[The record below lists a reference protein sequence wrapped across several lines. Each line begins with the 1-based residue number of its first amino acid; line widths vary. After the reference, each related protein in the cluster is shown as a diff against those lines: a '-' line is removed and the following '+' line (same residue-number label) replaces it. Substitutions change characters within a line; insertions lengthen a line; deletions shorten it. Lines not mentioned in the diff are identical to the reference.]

1 MLNKKT
7 LVLAGVTVG
16 VVGVGAI
23 AYKLFK
29 LHKLRNDN
37 DKKLDDILAIT
48 NNTGAL
54 FCCLQSTVYNEK
66 TPEEIHKLIR
76 EKCDEMLNNIR
87 IFKVAG
93 NGASYES
100 DNSANYYSDTKA
112 LVEELIT
119 KYNSL
124 LTDLSSSISSPE
136 DGHILD
142 KYIDFYNVFYEKLS
156 DLIGEISLA
165 ELKRDCMM

>member
-1 MLNKKT
+1 MLNNKT

-29 LHKLRNDN
+29 LNKLRNDN

-54 FCCLQSTVYNEK
+54 FCCLQSTVYDEK
-66 TPEEIHKLIR
+66 THEEIHKLIR
-76 EKCDEMLNNIR
+76 EKCDEMLINIR
-87 IFKVAG
+87 IFKVVD
-93 NGASYES
+93 NGATYES
-100 DNSANYYSDTKA
+100 DNSAKYYNDTKS
-112 LVEELIT
+112 LVDEVIS

-124 LTDLSSSISSPE
+124 FSDLSSNMSSPE

-142 KYIDFYNVFYEKLS
+142 KYINFYNVFYEKLS
-156 DLIGEISLA
+156 NLIGEIGLA
-165 ELKRDCMM
+165 ELERDCMM

>member
-37 DKKLDDILAIT
+37 DKKLDDIFAIT
-48 NNTGAL
+48 NNTDAL
-54 FCCLQSTVYNEK
+54 FCCLQSTVYDEK

-87 IFKVAG
+87 IFKVAD

-100 DNSANYYSDTKA
+100 DNSATYYSDTKA

-124 LTDLSSSISSPE
+124 FTDLSSSISSPE

-165 ELKRDCMM
+165 ELERDCMM

>member
-1 MLNKKT
+1 MMNKKT

-29 LHKLRNDN
+29 LNKLRNDN

-54 FCCLQSTVYNEK
+54 FCWLQSTVYDEK

-76 EKCDEMLNNIR
+76 EKCDEMLINIR
-87 IFKVAG
+87 IFKVVD
-93 NGASYES
+93 NGAIYES
-100 DNSANYYSDTKA
+100 DNSVKYYNDTKS
-112 LVEELIT
+112 LVDEVIS

-124 LTDLSSSISSPE
+124 FSDLSSSMSSPE

-142 KYIDFYNVFYEKLS
+142 KYINFYNVFYEKLNS
-156 DLIGEISLA
+156 LIGEISLA

>member
-54 FCCLQSTVYNEK
+54 FCWLQSTVYNEK

-76 EKCDEMLNNIR
+76 EKCDEMLN
-87 IFKVAG
+87 
-93 NGASYES
+93 
-100 DNSANYYSDTKA
+100 
-112 LVEELIT
+112 
-119 KYNSL
+119 
-124 LTDLSSSISSPE
+124 
-136 DGHILD
+136 
-142 KYIDFYNVFYEKLS
+142 
-156 DLIGEISLA
+156 
-165 ELKRDCMM
+165 